1 MLRGEEVAMPVEA
14 AYLQDVHTPLAGE
27 WQIDPA
33 HSSVGFVVRHMM
45 VAKVRGR
52 FTRLQGTLHVD
63 PDPERST
70 AAATIDAGSVDTD
83 EPQRDA
89 HLRSADFLDVA
100 NHPTIEFRSTAL
112 HVRGEHWRLDGEL
125 AIRGTTQPVT
135 LHVESLGVQQV
146 AGSQVTGFTA
156 TTEIDRHDFGLTWN
170 QALEAG
176 GVAVGRKVAIQLEV
190 EARRTR

>member
-1 MLRGEEVAMPVEA
+1 MSVQA
-14 AYLQDVHTPLAGE
+14 ASLMDVHTPLVGE

-33 HSSVGFVVRHMM
+33 HSSVGFAVRHMM

-52 FTRLQGTLHVD
+52 FASFQGELHIGPV
-63 PDPERST
+63 PERSSAT
-70 AAATIDAGSVDTD
+70 ATIDAGSVDTG

-89 HLRSADFLDVA
+89 HLRSADFLDVT

-112 HVRGEHWRLDGEL
+112 RTACGHRQLDGEL
-125 AIRGTTQPVT
+125 TIRGTTRPVH
-135 LHVESLGVQQV
+135 LHLELLGVQQMG
-146 AGSQVTGFTA
+146 GSQVAGFTA

-176 GVAVGRKVAIQLEV
+176 GVAVGRNLTIQLEI
-190 EARRTR
+190 EAVR

>member
-45 VAKVRGR
+45 V
-52 FTRLQGTLHVD
+52 
-63 PDPERST
+63 
-70 AAATIDAGSVDTD
+70 
-83 EPQRDA
+83 
-89 HLRSADFLDVA
+89 LDVA